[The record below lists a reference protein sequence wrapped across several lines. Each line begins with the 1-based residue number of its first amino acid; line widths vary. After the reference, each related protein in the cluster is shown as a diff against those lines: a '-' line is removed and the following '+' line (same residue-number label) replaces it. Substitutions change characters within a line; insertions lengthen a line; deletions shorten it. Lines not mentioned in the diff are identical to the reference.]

1 MTELVVEN
9 RLFMKQLGIDKCT
22 DLKKLLELGRRS
34 NIKRFVVG
42 YTPSFVSKLQNYD
55 VDEHLIVINAEPDT
69 MGASSVKHIINLLS
83 EHSNRIT
90 FFTANRDLDGIS
102 DSIIPLTFEQ
112 LDRLRSPRS
121 KCEWKFQVNNKV
133 KNISMVYSAK
143 TYTTGHVIRKYIY
156 EKYKNSG
163 LIDFFMAK
171 KGDNTTH
178 LENRK
183 NSLENYRYN
192 LIIENTFDEYH
203 ISDQLK
209 DSFLGKCIPIYLGN
223 ASKYSK
229 LYEDEWGIDWNG
241 VIEIKSEGLEN
252 ILKRVN
258 EIEYRQRTSII
269 ERNANNEKR

>member
-1 MTELVVEN
+1 
-9 RLFMKQLGIDKCT
+9 
-22 DLKKLLELGRRS
+22 
-34 NIKRFVVG
+34 
-42 YTPSFVSKLQNYD
+42 
-55 VDEHLIVINAEPDT
+55 
-69 MGASSVKHIINLLS
+69 
-83 EHSNRIT
+83 
-90 FFTANRDLDGIS
+90 
-102 DSIIPLTFEQ
+102 
-112 LDRLRSPRS
+112 
-121 KCEWKFQVNNKV
+121 
-133 KNISMVYSAK
+133 
-143 TYTTGHVIRKYIY
+143 
-156 EKYKNSG
+156 
-163 LIDFFMAK
+163 MAK

-229 LYEDEWGIDWNG
+229 LYEDEWGIDWSG

-258 EIEYRQRTSII
+258 EMEYRQRTSIV
-269 ERNANNEKR
+269 ERNANSMKKRQLSLGWDGNELNED